1 MCMVHPDVRLSISWT
16 GQMLP
21 YLSLYGYINVWLF
34 IVHYHTWAEIPWAYI
49 TVTLHHLP
57 QFVNIYLHKEIEWG
71 TSVNKVNFWDK
82 LIDRE
87 AGYLRNCAN
96 DCHSRFSCNF
106 LIFSI
111 WQLANIFWHFLT
123 SWNSTDGLY
132 TQVCSYPTARF
143 YPKLLLTLI
152 AFH

>member
-1 MCMVHPDVRLSISWT
+1 MVHPDVRLSISWT

-82 LIDRE
+82 LIEKPGTSEIAPMIATADFPAIFLFSAFDNWQTFSGTFSHLETPLMVSTPRC
-87 AGYLRNCAN
+87 ALILLPDSTQNC
-96 DCHSRFSCNF
+96 
-106 LIFSI
+106 
-111 WQLANIFWHFLT
+111 FWH
-123 SWNSTDGLY
+123 
-132 TQVCSYPTARF
+132 
-143 YPKLLLTLI
+143 
-152 AFH
+152 